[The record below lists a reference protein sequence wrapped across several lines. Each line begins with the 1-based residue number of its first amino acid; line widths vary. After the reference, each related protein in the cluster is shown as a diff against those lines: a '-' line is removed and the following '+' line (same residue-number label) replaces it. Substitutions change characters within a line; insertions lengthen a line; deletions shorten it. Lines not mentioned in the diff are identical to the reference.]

1 MSGSML
7 SSSALDERRRRI
19 LFRAWRRGVR
29 EMDLIMGRFADAH
42 LPTMNED
49 ELAEFERLL
58 DVPDTQALAWIIG
71 GEPAPTRIRDPAL
84 RSPVRVAMTNVSAL
98 RRDAGSFTAPAI
110 RRLEEGG
117 AVTLAR
123 APEGYDAFVV
133 ADLDASVG
141 ERGERRAVTLCF
153 VARDGLR
160 AQAFIDALSFA
171 APEIEALYLPS
182 WDCQPYDRVS
192 PNAAVSARAHDG
204 AGAARPEPRRAWS
217 GRAFSWP
224 RSMR

>member
-1 MSGSML
+1 MSGSVL
-7 SSSALDERRRRI
+7 SSAALDERRRRI

-42 LPTMNED
+42 LPTMTED

-71 GEPAPTRIRDPAL
+71 GEAIRRANSTLRSSPACVPRRERTAQAL
-84 RSPVRVAMTNVSAL
+84 RA
-98 RRDAGSFTAPAI
+98 RRRNSRSHPAI

-133 ADLDASVG
+133 AELTRALAKDG
-141 ERGERRAVTLCF
+141 E
-153 VARDGLR
+153 
-160 AQAFIDALSFA
+160 
-171 APEIEALYLPS
+171 
-182 WDCQPYDRVS
+182 
-192 PNAAVSARAHDG
+192 SAR
-204 AGAARPEPRRAWS
+204 
-217 GRAFSWP
+217 
-224 RSMR
+224 